1 MKAFGSPTIQSPV
14 QRLEGGVSMMPPEF
28 NPTALE
34 TETQSPNTTEHST
47 PDTLKH
53 LEEEGVNLQEKSE
66 SELTA
71 IDQLSRSLEG
81 MEEDVLTENALTM
94 NTSNIPMGVIRT
106 FKFGGVQF
114 VVNDV
119 GGDKNAQ
126 SRKALWATIT
136 LLKQIDKHDY
146 KKNPARKVVRLFI
159 GDYKAMKAFAD
170 ANPQLP
176 YQNWKEQFTA
186 RKYSGNQF
194 TYTDNSQVIPFTAST
209 LAQGFVSSFYDR
221 SRPLEAQS
229 KHYAAFLD
237 MSQVDK
243 FGINPKDPLVK
254 QAMDMAWIIAHEATH
269 TLTKGGHHDDG
280 LMSAGGCRDALE
292 YEAKVKDPKTGKE
305 KIDLDKYFDLVKKLL
320 KEFGKPF

>member
-1 MKAFGSPTIQSPV
+1 MKAFGSPTTQSPI
-14 QRLEGGVSMMPPEF
+14 QRLEGGVSMTPPEF

-34 TETQSPNTTEHST
+34 TETQSQDTTEHST
-47 PDTLKH
+47 PDSLQH
-53 LEEEGVNLQEKSE
+53 LEEEGVNLKESSE
-66 SELTA
+66 PELTTL
-71 IDQLSRSLEG
+71 DQLSRSLEG
-81 MEEDVLTENALTM
+81 MEEDVLTEKAMTM

-114 VVNDV
+114 LVYDV

-126 SRKALWATIT
+126 SRKALGATIT

-146 KKNPARKVVRLFI
+146 KKQPASKLVRLFI
-159 GDYKAMKAFAD
+159 GDYKAMRAFAD
-170 ANPQLP
+170 TNPQLP
-176 YQNWKEQFTA
+176 YHDWKEQFTA

-194 TYTDNSQVIPFTAST
+194 TYKYEGQVIPFTAGT
-209 LAQGFVSSFYDR
+209 IAQGFVSSFYDG
-221 SRPLEAQS
+221 SRPIEAQS

-269 TLTKGGHHDDG
+269 TLTKDGGHDDG
-280 LMSAGGCRDALE
+280 LMSAGGTRHYME
-292 YEAKVKDPKTGKE
+292 FEATVKDPKTGKE
-305 KIDLDKYFDLVKKLL
+305 KIDLDKYFDLVKKIL
-320 KEFGKPF
+320 KEFGKPY